1 MTLAFSTQLNKVP
14 TYFVPKI
21 LDGLYFNLLID
32 KEQYSNLSLNFGGA
46 KKHQDL
52 WKKEHI
58 LKIHTIRVDEKNNWK
73 EGNLIHF
80 VINNRT
86 KNRYQ
91 FAPVVKCISTQKI
104 KIHYWHNTKT
114 EEFDLPE
121 VYIDDKVLRK
131 KQIEALA
138 INDGFENSKAFFAYF
153 NTNFTGKIIH
163 WTNTR
168 Y

>member
-1 MTLAFSTQLNKVP
+1 MTLAFSQYINNNR
-14 TYFVPKI
+14 TYFCHKI
-21 LDGLYFNLLID
+21 LTGLSINNLIEKQAYRDYCNLNTKVID
-32 KEQYSNLSLNFGGA
+32 ISLNC
-46 KKHQDL
+46 L
-52 WKKEHI
+52 
-58 LKIHTIRVDEKNNWK
+58 LPKIHTIRVDEKNKWK
-73 EGNLIHF
+73 SGNLIHF

-104 KIHYWHNTKT
+104 KIHYFYNKKT
-114 EEFDLPE
+114 ENFDLPE
-121 VYIDDKVLRK
+121 VYVNGKKLTKKKVE
-131 KQIEALA
+131 ILA

-163 WTNTR
+163 WTNTK